1 MGREYG
7 EYLRRGATVA
17 GVVVDAPGQNAAMV
31 EKLALP
37 FPILS
42 DPDGAGAI
50 EPLGV
55 WDGEGRMAKPAILV
69 VAPDGR
75 EAYRYVGVDFM
86 DRPNDDEPLAALDA
100 LGLPPVDAPVGSVA
114 HLPAAPGPRATKLAD
129 LGVYMRG
136 VRFAARALAE
146 RARDPIDKAEAE
158 RTSKMAERYVAAQG
172 ATARA
177 TADRS
182 ATTSTR

>member
-17 GVVVDAPGQNAAMV
+17 GVVVDAPGQNAAMA

-42 DPDGAGAI
+42 DPDGTGGI
-50 EPLGV
+50 KPLGV

-69 VAPDGR
+69 FAPDGR

-86 DRPNDDEPLAALDA
+86 DRPGDDE
-100 LGLPPVDAPVGSVA
+100 V
-114 HLPAAPGPRATKLAD
+114 
-129 LGVYMRG
+129 
-136 VRFAARALAE
+136 
-146 RARDPIDKAEAE
+146 
-158 RTSKMAERYVAAQG
+158 VAAASDLEFDPG
-172 ATARA
+172 WKLMRWFLG
-177 TADRS
+177 R
-182 ATTSTR
+182 

>member
-1 MGREYG
+1 MAREYG

-17 GVVVDAPGQNAAMV
+17 SVVIDAPGQNAAMV

-50 EPLGV
+50 KPLGV

-69 VAPDGR
+69 FAPDGR

-86 DRPNDDEPLAALDA
+86 DRPSDGDVLVALDR
-100 LGLPPVDAPVGSVA
+100 LHLPPAEAVPAVAP
-114 HLPAAPGPRATKLAD
+114 HLPPAPGPRAMKLPD

-136 VRFAARALAE
+136 VRFAMTAMAHRS
-146 RARDPIDKAEAE
+146 RDPFDKTEAE
-158 RTSKMAERYVAAQG
+158 RTAAMAERYLAAQG
-172 ATARA
+172 ATLRA
-177 TADRS
+177 TGR
-182 ATTSTR
+182 R